1 MVMEEE
7 RRRLLQDALQRL
19 SQQMPQRRYHPE
31 RHYMRGPGPK
41 TLSKI
46 GEMLRAESEG
56 IAREPIPQRWLELI
70 HAMENT
76 NVGD

>member
-1 MVMEEE
+1 MEEE
-7 RRRLLQDALQRL
+7 RRRLLRQALQRL

-46 GEMLRAESEG
+46 GEMLRAETEG
-56 IAREPIPQRWLELI
+56 FAREPIPQRWLELI
-70 HAMENT
+70 RAIGNT
-76 NVGD
+76 KVRD